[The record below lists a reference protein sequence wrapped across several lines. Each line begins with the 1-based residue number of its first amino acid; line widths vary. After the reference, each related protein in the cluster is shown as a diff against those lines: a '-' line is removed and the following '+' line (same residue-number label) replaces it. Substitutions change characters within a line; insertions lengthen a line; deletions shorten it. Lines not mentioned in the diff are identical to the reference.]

1 MDTLYTLIENGV
13 LELGNIF
20 ESCIRWLGWGLVTLL
35 AKLVNGIESTSNKVY
50 TINGF
55 FNSSEVSQL
64 IDKYEPL
71 VWTILAISIGILG
84 FRITFNRQQNRNELP
99 SNILFSILVVVL
111 LSTFMTKM
119 NDITKIA
126 ISSINNPNQS
136 ITDTLVK
143 ESLYDIY
150 YLDDND
156 FNLGGETNNISAD
169 SIYNIDINESIDT
182 SEVKDSDLFKKKI
195 IFKENGDKKLVKLE
209 KGWFSID
216 EMYYRYNI
224 DFISVI
230 ISLGAIGIAFVCIML
245 KVIRLLFELAFN
257 KLFITL
263 LAFADISDGKRLKE
277 MVKHIISIFIVIF
290 ITAVLTNMYMLYN
303 SWITRSLVA
312 NGLGNNGILKIL
324 FIVGGAIAVIDG
336 PNLVERI
343 LGIDA
348 GLKSSWGTL
357 MAGYGVAKG
366 ALNSG
371 KLFAG
376 LAPKLGNGFALGMAG
391 VSGAM
396 SGMFAGKDK
405 NNTPNKENASDIKNK
420 DKTVD
425 GQMKASKDNDADL
438 NTINDKFKDI
448 DELKNNS
455 GNNIDMQNKN
465 GDKPGG
471 LGGESLQEQMKA
483 NKNNAANL
491 NALNDK
497 FREIDELRNNPNKD
511 FAENNI
517 ENNDSKGL
525 DGKTVQEGIK
535 AVKNN
540 ASNLNA
546 LNDKFKDIES
556 PRNNPNKDL
565 SPNNIEGNKSKGL
578 EGQTV
583 QEGMKVNK
591 NNESNLNSPV
601 DKFREIDELRNNP
614 NKDFAKN
621 NIEASKPKGS
631 EGQIIQE
638 GMKAVK
644 NNESNL
650 NSLNDKFKDIESP
663 RNNPNK
669 DLSPNS
675 IEGNK
680 LKGLEGQTMQEV
692 IKVVKNNTSNLNS
705 LGDKFKDIE
714 SPRNNSNKDLRP
726 NSIEGNKSKGSEGQ
740 TMQEGMKVVKN
751 NESNL
756 NSLNDKFKDI
766 ESQRNTPNQD
776 FSRNNGSNLN
786 ASENKFKDIGD
797 SRSSTNKNNTDS
809 VGMGNTKENIN
820 TKEIK
825 SNTEDKTNVVTNN
838 KGNVANESTNNKNN
852 SENDNAGR
860 KEVKGE
866 MEDRTIGQY
875 MKDKVQGSR
884 FVDNINRAYSLGY
897 NTTSK
902 WDVKNKNKK
911 GRKK

>member
-13 LELGNIF
+13 LELGNVF

-99 SNILFSILVVVL
+99 SNILFSVLVVVL

-119 NDITKIA
+119 NEITKIA
-126 ISSINNPNQS
+126 ISSINNTNQS

-156 FNLGGETNNISAD
+156 FNLAGEKNNISAD
-169 SIYNIDINESIDT
+169 SIYNIDINEAIDT

-195 IFKENGDKKLVKLE
+195 IFEENGDKKLVKLE

-230 ISLGAIGIAFVCIML
+230 ISLGAIGVSFVCIML

-257 KLFITL
+257 KFFITL

-277 MVKHIISIFIVIF
+277 MVKHIIYIFIVIF

-371 KLFAG
+371 KLLAG
-376 LAPKLGNGFALGMAG
+376 VVPKLGNGLALGMAG
-391 VSGAM
+391 ASGAM

-405 NNTPNKENASDIKNK
+405 NNIPNKENDSDIKK
-420 DKTVD
+420 QDKTVD
-425 GQMKASKDNDADL
+425 SQPSQMKASKDNEADL
-438 NTINDKFKDI
+438 NTINNKFKDIEELKNNSDNDINTKNKNGDKVGILVGESLQDQMKASKNNKANLNSLNDKFKDI
-448 DELKNNS
+448 EN
-455 GNNIDMQNKN
+455 
-465 GDKPGG
+465 
-471 LGGESLQEQMKA
+471 
-483 NKNNAANL
+483 
-491 NALNDK
+491 
-497 FREIDELRNNPNKD
+497 LRNNPNKD
-511 FAENNI
+511 FGKNNI
-517 ENNDSKGL
+517 ENNESKGL

-540 ASNLNA
+540 ASNLNSPG
-546 LNDKFKDIES
+546 DEFKDIKS
-556 PRNNPNKDL
+556 STNNPNKDF
-565 SPNNIEGNKSKGL
+565 SKNNIEGNKI
-578 EGQTV
+578 
-583 QEGMKVNK
+583 N
-591 NNESNLNSPV
+591 
-601 DKFREIDELRNNP
+601 
-614 NKDFAKN
+614 
-621 NIEASKPKGS
+621 
-631 EGQIIQE
+631 
-638 GMKAVK
+638 
-644 NNESNL
+644 
-650 NSLNDKFKDIESP
+650 
-663 RNNPNK
+663 
-669 DLSPNS
+669 
-675 IEGNK
+675 
-680 LKGLEGQTMQEV
+680 
-692 IKVVKNNTSNLNS
+692 
-705 LGDKFKDIE
+705 
-714 SPRNNSNKDLRP
+714 
-726 NSIEGNKSKGSEGQ
+726 GSEGQ
-740 TMQEGMKVVKN
+740 TMQEGMKSFKN
-751 NESNL
+751 NGSNVS
-756 NSLNDKFKDI
+756 SLDDKFKDI
-766 ESQRNTPNQD
+766 ENLRNNPNKD
-776 FSRNNGSNLN
+776 FSTNNIEGNKINGSEGQTVQEGMKSFKNNASNLN
-786 ASENKFKDIGD
+786 ASENKVKDIGD
-797 SRSSTNKNNTDS
+797 SRNSINKNNTDS
-809 VGMGNTKENIN
+809 VGRGNTTENIN

-825 SNTEDKTNVVTNN
+825 SNTEDKTNVVSNN
-838 KGNVANESTNNKNN
+838 KGNESTNNKNN
-852 SENDNAGR
+852 SENNNAGR
-860 KEVKGE
+860 KEVKGQ

-902 WDVKNKNKK
+902 WDVKNRNKGKK

>member
-13 LELGNIF
+13 LELGNVF

-99 SNILFSILVVVL
+99 SNILFSVLVVVL

-119 NDITKIA
+119 NEITKIA
-126 ISSINNPNQS
+126 ISSINNTNQS

-150 YLDDND
+150 YLDDNG
-156 FNLGGETNNISAD
+156 FNLEGKKNNISAD
-169 SIYNIDINESIDT
+169 SIYNIDINEAIDT

-195 IFKENGDKKLVKLE
+195 IFEENGDKKLVKLE

-230 ISLGAIGIAFVCIML
+230 ISLGAIGVAFVCIML

-257 KLFITL
+257 KFFITL

-277 MVKHIISIFIVIF
+277 MVKHIIYIFIVIF

-371 KLFAG
+371 KLLAG
-376 LAPKLGNGFALGMAG
+376 LVPKLGNGFALGMAG
-391 VSGAM
+391 VGGAM
-396 SGMFAGKDK
+396 SGMFEGKDK
-405 NNTPNKENASDIKNK
+405 NNIPNKENDSDIKK
-420 DKTVD
+420 QDKTVD
-425 GQMKASKDNDADL
+425 SQSSQMKASKDNEADL

-455 GNNIDMQNKN
+455 
-465 GDKPGG
+465 
-471 LGGESLQEQMKA
+471 
-483 NKNNAANL
+483 ANL

-511 FAENNI
+511 FGKNSLED
-517 ENNDSKGL
+517 NDSKGL
-525 DGKTVQEGIK
+525 DGKTVQEGMK
-535 AVKNN
+535 SFKNN

-546 LNDKFKDIES
+546 
-556 PRNNPNKDL
+556 
-565 SPNNIEGNKSKGL
+565 
-578 EGQTV
+578 
-583 QEGMKVNK
+583 
-591 NNESNLNSPV
+591 
-601 DKFREIDELRNNP
+601 
-614 NKDFAKN
+614 
-621 NIEASKPKGS
+621 
-631 EGQIIQE
+631 
-638 GMKAVK
+638 
-644 NNESNL
+644 
-650 NSLNDKFKDIESP
+650 
-663 RNNPNK
+663 
-669 DLSPNS
+669 
-675 IEGNK
+675 
-680 LKGLEGQTMQEV
+680 
-692 IKVVKNNTSNLNS
+692 
-705 LGDKFKDIE
+705 
-714 SPRNNSNKDLRP
+714 
-726 NSIEGNKSKGSEGQ
+726 
-740 TMQEGMKVVKN
+740 
-751 NESNL
+751 
-756 NSLNDKFKDI
+756 
-766 ESQRNTPNQD
+766 
-776 FSRNNGSNLN
+776 
-786 ASENKFKDIGD
+786 SENKVKDIGD
-797 SRSSTNKNNTDS
+797 SRNSINKNNTDS
-809 VGMGNTKENIN
+809 VGSGNTIENIN

-825 SNTEDKTNVVTNN
+825 SNTEDKTNVVSNN
-838 KGNVANESTNNKNN
+838 KGNESTNNKNN
-852 SENDNAGR
+852 SENNNAGK

-875 MKDKVQGSR
+875 MKDKLQGSR

-902 WDVKNKNKK
+902 WDIKNKK

>member
-13 LELGNIF
+13 LELGNVF

-35 AKLVNGIESTSNKVY
+35 AKLVNGIESTSNRVY

-55 FNSSEVSQL
+55 FDSAEVNQL
-64 IDKYEPL
+64 VDKYEPL
-71 VWTILAISIGILG
+71 VWIILAISIGILG
-84 FRITFNRQQNRNELP
+84 FRIIFNRQQNRNELP

-126 ISSINNPNQS
+126 IGSINNTNQS

-156 FNLGGETNNISAD
+156 FNLEGEKNNISAD
-169 SIYNIDINESIDT
+169 SIYNIDINEAIDA

-230 ISLGAIGIAFVCIML
+230 ISLGAIGVAFICIML

-257 KLFITL
+257 KFFITL

-348 GLKSSWGTL
+348 GLKSAWGTL
-357 MAGYGVAKG
+357 MAGYGLAKG

-371 KLFAG
+371 KLLSG
-376 LAPKLGNGFALGMAG
+376 GISKLGNGLALGMAG
-391 VSGAM
+391 ASGAM
-396 SGMFAGKDK
+396 SGMFEGKDK
-405 NNTPNKENASDIKNK
+405 NNISNKSDDSDIKK
-420 DKTVD
+420 QDKTVD
-425 GQMKASKDNDADL
+425 NLQGEMKASKDNEADL

-455 GNNIDMQNKN
+455 SNMQNKN
-465 GDKPGG
+465 GDKSVI
-471 LGGESLQEQMKA
+471 LGEESLQDQMKA
-483 NKNNAANL
+483 SKNNTSNL
-491 NALNDK
+491 NYLNDK
-497 FREIDELRNNPNKD
+497 FKDIENLRNNPNKD
-511 FAENNI
+511 FSKNNI
-517 ENNDSKGL
+517 ENNESEGV

-556 PRNNPNKDL
+556 PRNNPNKDFAKN
-565 SPNNIEGNKSKGL
+565 SIEGNKPRES
-578 EGQTV
+578 EGQTI
-583 QEGMKVNK
+583 QEGMKASK
-591 NNESNLNSPV
+591 NNVSNLNALN
-601 DKFREIDELRNNP
+601 DKFKDIESLRNNP

-621 NIEASKPKGS
+621 SIESNKPRGS
-631 EGQIIQE
+631 EGQTIQE
-638 GMKAVK
+638 GMRATK
-644 NNESNL
+644 NNSSNL
-650 NSLNDKFKDIESP
+650 NSSGDNFKDIESP
-663 RNNPNK
+663 RNNPN
-669 DLSPNS
+669 
-675 IEGNK
+675 
-680 LKGLEGQTMQEV
+680 
-692 IKVVKNNTSNLNS
+692 
-705 LGDKFKDIE
+705 
-714 SPRNNSNKDLRP
+714 NKDF
-726 NSIEGNKSKGSEGQ
+726 NK
-740 TMQEGMKVVKN
+740 
-751 NESNL
+751 
-756 NSLNDKFKDI
+756 D
-766 ESQRNTPNQD
+766 
-776 FSRNNGSNLN
+776 NGSNLN
-786 ASENKFKDIGD
+786 TSENKFKDIGD
-797 SRSSTNKNNTDS
+797 TRNSINKNNIDS
-809 VGMGNTKENIN
+809 AGIGNTKENIN
-820 TKEIK
+820 TKDIK

-838 KGNVANESTNNKNN
+838 KGKDVSNGSTNDNN
-852 SENDNAGR
+852 SENKNGGG
-860 KEVKGE
+860 KEVKGK

-902 WDVKNKNKK
+902 WDVKNRNKDKK

>member
-13 LELGNIF
+13 LELGNVF
-20 ESCIRWLGWGLVTLL
+20 ESCIRWLGWGLITLL
-35 AKLVNGIESTSNKVY
+35 AKLVNGIESTANKVY

-55 FNSSEVSQL
+55 FNSSEVNQL

-84 FRITFNRQQNRNELP
+84 FRIIFNRQQNRNELP

-119 NDITKIA
+119 NDITKVA
-126 ISSINNPNQS
+126 ISSINNSNQS
-136 ITDTLVK
+136 LTDTLVK

-156 FNLGGETNNISAD
+156 FNLSGEKNNISAD
-169 SIYNIDINESIDT
+169 SIYNIDINEALDT

-303 SWITRSLVA
+303 SWITKSLVA
-312 NGLGNNGILKIL
+312 NGLVNNGILKIL

-357 MAGYGVAKG
+357 MAGYGVVKG

-371 KLFAG
+371 KLLAG
-376 LAPKLGNGFALGMAG
+376 GMSKLGNGLALGMAG
-391 VSGAM
+391 ASGAM
-396 SGMFAGKDK
+396 SGMFVGKDK
-405 NNTPNKENASDIKNK
+405 NNIPNKENDSDIKK
-420 DKTVD
+420 QDETVD
-425 GQMKASKDNDADL
+425 SQPSQMKASKDNEADL

-448 DELKNNS
+448 EELKNNS
-455 GNNIDMQNKN
+455 ENGINTKNKN
-465 GDKPGG
+465 GDKAGI
-471 LGGESLQEQMKA
+471 LVGESLQDQMKA
-483 NKNNAANL
+483 SKNNKANL
-491 NALNDK
+491 NSLNDK
-497 FREIDELRNNPNKD
+497 FKDIENLRNNPNKD
-511 FAENNI
+511 FGKNNI
-517 ENNDSKGL
+517 ENNESKGL

-540 ASNLNA
+540 ASNLNSPG
-546 LNDKFKDIES
+546 DEFKDIES
-556 PRNNPNKDL
+556 STNNPNKDF
-565 SPNNIEGNKSKGL
+565 SKNNIEANKSKGL
-578 EGQTV
+578 EGQTT
-583 QEGMKVNK
+583 QEGMKAVK
-591 NNESNLNSPV
+591 NSEANLNSPG
-601 DKFREIDELRNNP
+601 DKFKDIENLRNNP
-614 NKDFAKN
+614 NKDFSKN
-621 NIEASKPKGS
+621 S
-631 EGQIIQE
+631 
-638 GMKAVK
+638 
-644 NNESNL
+644 
-650 NSLNDKFKDIESP
+650 
-663 RNNPNK
+663 
-669 DLSPNS
+669 
-675 IEGNK
+675 
-680 LKGLEGQTMQEV
+680 
-692 IKVVKNNTSNLNS
+692 
-705 LGDKFKDIE
+705 
-714 SPRNNSNKDLRP
+714 
-726 NSIEGNKSKGSEGQ
+726 
-740 TMQEGMKVVKN
+740 
-751 NESNL
+751 
-756 NSLNDKFKDI
+756 
-766 ESQRNTPNQD
+766 
-776 FSRNNGSNLN
+776 GSNLN

-797 SRSSTNKNNTDS
+797 SRNSINKNNTDS
-809 VGMGNTKENIN
+809 VGTGNTKENIN

-838 KGNVANESTNNKNN
+838 KGNIANESTNTN
-852 SENDNAGR
+852 SENNNGGR

-866 MEDRTIGQY
+866 IEDRTIGQY

-902 WDVKNKNKK
+902 WDVKNRNEDKK
-911 GRKK
+911 GRRK

>member
-13 LELGNIF
+13 LELGNVF

-99 SNILFSILVVVL
+99 SNILFSVLVVVL

-119 NDITKIA
+119 NEITKIA
-126 ISSINNPNQS
+126 ISSINNTNQS

-150 YLDDND
+150 YLDDNN
-156 FNLGGETNNISAD
+156 FNLAGETNNISAD
-169 SIYNIDINESIDT
+169 SIYNIDINEAIDT

-195 IFKENGDKKLVKLE
+195 IFEENGDKKLVKLE

-230 ISLGAIGIAFVCIML
+230 ISLGAIGVAFVCIML

-303 SWITRSLVA
+303 SWITKSLVA

-371 KLFAG
+371 KLLAG
-376 LAPKLGNGFALGMAG
+376 LLPRLGNGFALGMAG
-391 VSGAM
+391 VGGAM
-396 SGMFAGKDK
+396 SGMFDGKDK
-405 NNTPNKENASDIKNK
+405 NNIPNKENDSDIKK
-420 DKTVD
+420 QDKTVD
-425 GQMKASKDNDADL
+425 SQPSQMKASKDNEADL

-455 GNNIDMQNKN
+455 ANDINMQNKN
-465 GDKPGG
+465 GDKPGS

-483 NKNNAANL
+483 NKNNSANL

-511 FAENNI
+511 FGKNNL
-517 ENNDSKGL
+517 EDNDSKGL
-525 DGKTVQEGIK
+525 DGKTVQEGMKSFKNNVSNLSSLNDKFKDIENLRNNPNKDFSTSNIEGNKLKGLEGQTMQEGMK

-540 ASNLNA
+540 GSNLSS
-546 LNDKFKDIES
+546 LDDKFKDIES
-556 PRNNPNKDL
+556 PRNNPNKDF
-565 SPNNIEGNKSKGL
+565 S
-578 EGQTV
+578 T
-583 QEGMKVNK
+583 
-591 NNESNLNSPV
+591 SN
-601 DKFREIDELRNNP
+601 
-614 NKDFAKN
+614 
-621 NIEASKPKGS
+621 
-631 EGQIIQE
+631 
-638 GMKAVK
+638 
-644 NNESNL
+644 
-650 NSLNDKFKDIESP
+650 
-663 RNNPNK
+663 
-669 DLSPNS
+669 

-680 LKGLEGQTMQEV
+680 LKGLEGQTMQEGM
-692 IKVVKNNTSNLNS
+692 KSFKNNT
-705 LGDKFKDIE
+705 
-714 SPRNNSNKDLRP
+714 
-726 NSIEGNKSKGSEGQ
+726 
-740 TMQEGMKVVKN
+740 
-751 NESNL
+751 
-756 NSLNDKFKDI
+756 
-766 ESQRNTPNQD
+766 
-776 FSRNNGSNLN
+776 SNLN
-786 ASENKFKDIGD
+786 ASENKVKDIGD
-797 SRSSTNKNNTDS
+797 SRNSINKNNTDS
-809 VGMGNTKENIN
+809 VGRGNTTENIN
-820 TKEIK
+820 TKDIK

-852 SENDNAGR
+852 SENNNAGR

-875 MKDKVQGSR
+875 MKDKLQGSR

-902 WDVKNKNKK
+902 WDIKNKNKK

>member
-13 LELGNIF
+13 LELGNVF

-99 SNILFSILVVVL
+99 SNILFSVLVVVL

-119 NDITKIA
+119 NEITKIA
-126 ISSINNPNQS
+126 ISSINNTNQS

-150 YLDDND
+150 YLDDNN
-156 FNLGGETNNISAD
+156 FNLAGETNNISAD
-169 SIYNIDINESIDT
+169 SIYNIDINEAIDT

-195 IFKENGDKKLVKLE
+195 IFEENGDKKLVKLE

-230 ISLGAIGIAFVCIML
+230 ISLGAIGVAFVCIML

-303 SWITRSLVA
+303 SWITKSLVA

-371 KLFAG
+371 KLLAG
-376 LAPKLGNGFALGMAG
+376 LLPRLGNGFALGMAG
-391 VSGAM
+391 VGGAM
-396 SGMFAGKDK
+396 SGMFDGKDK
-405 NNTPNKENASDIKNK
+405 NNIPNKENDSDIKK
-420 DKTVD
+420 QDKTVD
-425 GQMKASKDNDADL
+425 SQSSQMKASKDNEADL

-455 GNNIDMQNKN
+455 ANDINMQNKN
-465 GDKPGG
+465 GDKPGS

-483 NKNNAANL
+483 NKNNSANL

-497 FREIDELRNNPNKD
+497 FKEIDELRNNPNKD
-511 FAENNI
+511 FGKNNL
-517 ENNDSKGL
+517 EDNDSKGL
-525 DGKTVQEGIK
+525 DGKTVQEGMKSFKNNESNSNSPGDKFKDIEGLRNNQNNDLDKNNIAASKTKGLDGQTVQEGMKSFKNNGSNLSSLDDKFKDIESPRNNPNKYFSTSNIEGNKINGSEGQTMQEGMK

-540 ASNLNA
+540 RSNLSS
-546 LNDKFKDIES
+546 LDDKFKDIES
-556 PRNNPNKDL
+556 PRNNPNKDF
-565 SPNNIEGNKSKGL
+565 STNNIEGNK
-578 EGQTV
+578 
-583 QEGMKVNK
+583 
-591 NNESNLNSPV
+591 
-601 DKFREIDELRNNP
+601 I
-614 NKDFAKN
+614 
-621 NIEASKPKGS
+621 
-631 EGQIIQE
+631 
-638 GMKAVK
+638 
-644 NNESNL
+644 
-650 NSLNDKFKDIESP
+650 
-663 RNNPNK
+663 
-669 DLSPNS
+669 
-675 IEGNK
+675 
-680 LKGLEGQTMQEV
+680 
-692 IKVVKNNTSNLNS
+692 
-705 LGDKFKDIE
+705 
-714 SPRNNSNKDLRP
+714 
-726 NSIEGNKSKGSEGQ
+726 KGSEGQ
-740 TMQEGMKVVKN
+740 TMQEGMKAVKN
-751 NESNL
+751 N
-756 NSLNDKFKDI
+756 
-766 ESQRNTPNQD
+766 T
-776 FSRNNGSNLN
+776 SNLN

-797 SRSSTNKNNTDS
+797 SRNSINKNNTDS
-809 VGMGNTKENIN
+809 VGRGNATENIN

-825 SNTEDKTNVVTNN
+825 SNTEDKTNVVSNN

-852 SENDNAGR
+852 SENNNAGR

-875 MKDKVQGSR
+875 MKDKLQGSR

-902 WDVKNKNKK
+902 WDIKNKNKK

>member
-13 LELGNIF
+13 LELGNVF

-35 AKLVNGIESTSNKVY
+35 AKLVNGIESTSNRVY

-55 FNSSEVSQL
+55 FDSAEVNQL
-64 IDKYEPL
+64 VDKYEPL
-71 VWTILAISIGILG
+71 VWIILAISIGILG
-84 FRITFNRQQNRNELP
+84 FRIIFNRQQNRNELP

-126 ISSINNPNQS
+126 IGSINNTNQS

-156 FNLGGETNNISAD
+156 FNLEGEKNNISAD
-169 SIYNIDINESIDT
+169 SIYNIDINEAIDA

-230 ISLGAIGIAFVCIML
+230 ISLGAIGVAFICIML

-257 KLFITL
+257 KFFITL

-348 GLKSSWGTL
+348 GLKSAWGTL
-357 MAGYGVAKG
+357 MAGYGLAKG

-371 KLFAG
+371 KLLSG
-376 LAPKLGNGFALGMAG
+376 GISKLGNGLALGMAG
-391 VSGAM
+391 ASGAM
-396 SGMFAGKDK
+396 SGMFEGKDK
-405 NNTPNKENASDIKNK
+405 NNISNKADDSDIKK
-420 DKTVD
+420 QDKTVD
-425 GQMKASKDNDADL
+425 NLQGEMKASKDNEADL

-455 GNNIDMQNKN
+455 SNMQNKN
-465 GDKPGG
+465 GDKSVI
-471 LGGESLQEQMKA
+471 LGEESLQDQMKA
-483 NKNNAANL
+483 SKNNTSNL
-491 NALNDK
+491 NYLNDK
-497 FREIDELRNNPNKD
+497 FKDIENLRNNPNKD
-511 FAENNI
+511 FSKNNI
-517 ENNDSKGL
+517 ENNESEGV

-556 PRNNPNKDL
+556 PRNNPNKDFAKN
-565 SPNNIEGNKSKGL
+565 SIEGNK
-578 EGQTV
+578 
-583 QEGMKVNK
+583 
-591 NNESNLNSPV
+591 P
-601 DKFREIDELRNNP
+601 R
-614 NKDFAKN
+614 
-621 NIEASKPKGS
+621 GS
-631 EGQIIQE
+631 EGQTIQE
-638 GMKAVK
+638 GMKASK
-644 NNESNL
+644 NNVSNL
-650 NSLNDKFKDIESP
+650 NALNDKFKDIESP

-669 DLSPNS
+669 DFAKNS
-675 IEGNK
+675 IESNK
-680 LKGLEGQTMQEV
+680 PRGSEGQTIQEGMRAT
-692 IKVVKNNTSNLNS
+692 KNNSSNLNS
-705 LGDKFKDIE
+705 SGDNFKDIE
-714 SPRNNSNKDLRP
+714 SPRNNPNNKDF
-726 NSIEGNKSKGSEGQ
+726 NK
-740 TMQEGMKVVKN
+740 
-751 NESNL
+751 
-756 NSLNDKFKDI
+756 D
-766 ESQRNTPNQD
+766 
-776 FSRNNGSNLN
+776 NGSNLN
-786 ASENKFKDIGD
+786 TSENKFKDIGD
-797 SRSSTNKNNTDS
+797 TRNSINKNNIDS
-809 VGMGNTKENIN
+809 AGIGNTKENIN
-820 TKEIK
+820 TKDIK

-838 KGNVANESTNNKNN
+838 KGKDVSNGSTNDNN
-852 SENDNAGR
+852 SENKNGGG
-860 KEVKGE
+860 KEVKGK

-902 WDVKNKNKK
+902 WDVKNRNKDKK

>member
-13 LELGNIF
+13 LELGNVF

-35 AKLVNGIESTSNKVY
+35 AKLVNGIESTSNRVY

-55 FNSSEVSQL
+55 FDSAEVNQL
-64 IDKYEPL
+64 VDKYEPL
-71 VWTILAISIGILG
+71 VWIILAISIGILG
-84 FRITFNRQQNRNELP
+84 FRIIFNRQQNRNELP

-126 ISSINNPNQS
+126 IGSINNTNQS

-150 YLDDND
+150 YLDDNN
-156 FNLGGETNNISAD
+156 FNLAGETNNISAD
-169 SIYNIDINESIDT
+169 SIYNIDINEAIDT

-195 IFKENGDKKLVKLE
+195 IFEENGDKKLVKLE

-230 ISLGAIGIAFVCIML
+230 ISLGAIGVAFVCIML

-348 GLKSSWGTL
+348 GLKSAWGTL
-357 MAGYGVAKG
+357 MAGYGLAKG

-371 KLFAG
+371 KLLSG
-376 LAPKLGNGFALGMAG
+376 GISKLGNGLALGMAG
-391 VSGAM
+391 ASGAM
-396 SGMFAGKDK
+396 SGMFEGKDK
-405 NNTPNKENASDIKNK
+405 NNISNKADDSDIKK
-420 DKTVD
+420 QDKTVD
-425 GQMKASKDNDADL
+425 NLQGEMKASKDNEADL

-455 GNNIDMQNKN
+455 SNMQNKN
-465 GDKPGG
+465 GDKSVI
-471 LGGESLQEQMKA
+471 LGEESLQDQMKA
-483 NKNNAANL
+483 SKNNTSNL
-491 NALNDK
+491 NYLNDK
-497 FREIDELRNNPNKD
+497 FKDIENLRNNPNKD
-511 FAENNI
+511 FSKNNI
-517 ENNDSKGL
+517 ENNESEGV

-556 PRNNPNKDL
+556 PRNNPNKDFAKN
-565 SPNNIEGNKSKGL
+565 SIEGNKPRES
-578 EGQTV
+578 EGQTI
-583 QEGMKVNK
+583 QEGMKASK
-591 NNESNLNSPV
+591 NNVSNLNALN
-601 DKFREIDELRNNP
+601 DKFKDIESLRNNP

-621 NIEASKPKGS
+621 SIESNKPRGS
-631 EGQIIQE
+631 EGQTIQE
-638 GMKAVK
+638 GMRATK
-644 NNESNL
+644 NNSSNL
-650 NSLNDKFKDIESP
+650 NSSGDNFKDIESP
-663 RNNPNK
+663 RNNPN
-669 DLSPNS
+669 
-675 IEGNK
+675 
-680 LKGLEGQTMQEV
+680 
-692 IKVVKNNTSNLNS
+692 
-705 LGDKFKDIE
+705 
-714 SPRNNSNKDLRP
+714 NKDF
-726 NSIEGNKSKGSEGQ
+726 NK
-740 TMQEGMKVVKN
+740 
-751 NESNL
+751 
-756 NSLNDKFKDI
+756 D
-766 ESQRNTPNQD
+766 
-776 FSRNNGSNLN
+776 NGSNLN
-786 ASENKFKDIGD
+786 TSENKFKDIGD
-797 SRSSTNKNNTDS
+797 TRNSINKNNIDS
-809 VGMGNTKENIN
+809 AGIGNTKENIN
-820 TKEIK
+820 TKDIK

-838 KGNVANESTNNKNN
+838 KGKDVSNGSTNDNN
-852 SENDNAGR
+852 SENKNGGG
-860 KEVKGE
+860 KEVKGK

-902 WDVKNKNKK
+902 WDVKNRNKDKK

>member
-13 LELGNIF
+13 LELGNVF

-35 AKLVNGIESTSNKVY
+35 AKLVNGIESTSNRVY

-55 FNSSEVSQL
+55 FDSAEVNQL
-64 IDKYEPL
+64 VDKYEPL
-71 VWTILAISIGILG
+71 VWIILAISIGILG
-84 FRITFNRQQNRNELP
+84 FRIIFNRQQNRNELP

-126 ISSINNPNQS
+126 IGSINNTNQS

-156 FNLGGETNNISAD
+156 FNLEGEKNNISAD
-169 SIYNIDINESIDT
+169 SIYNIDINEAIDA

-230 ISLGAIGIAFVCIML
+230 ISLGAIGVAFICIML

-257 KLFITL
+257 KFFITL

-348 GLKSSWGTL
+348 GLKSAWGTL
-357 MAGYGVAKG
+357 MAGYGLAKG

-371 KLFAG
+371 KLLSG
-376 LAPKLGNGFALGMAG
+376 GISKLGNGLALGMAG
-391 VSGAM
+391 ASGAM
-396 SGMFAGKDK
+396 SGMFEGKDK
-405 NNTPNKENASDIKNK
+405 NNISNKADDSDIKK
-420 DKTVD
+420 QDKTVD
-425 GQMKASKDNDADL
+425 NLQGEMKASKDNEADL

-455 GNNIDMQNKN
+455 SNMQNKN
-465 GDKPGG
+465 GDKSVI
-471 LGGESLQEQMKA
+471 LGEESLQDQMKA
-483 NKNNAANL
+483 SKNNTSNL
-491 NALNDK
+491 NYLNDK
-497 FREIDELRNNPNKD
+497 FKDIENLRNNPNKD
-511 FAENNI
+511 FSKNNI
-517 ENNDSKGL
+517 ENNESEGV

-556 PRNNPNKDL
+556 PRNNPNKDFAKN
-565 SPNNIEGNKSKGL
+565 SIEGNKPRES
-578 EGQTV
+578 EGQTI
-583 QEGMKVNK
+583 QEGMKASK
-591 NNESNLNSPV
+591 NNVSNLNALN
-601 DKFREIDELRNNP
+601 DKFKDIESLRNNP

-621 NIEASKPKGS
+621 SIESNKPRGS
-631 EGQIIQE
+631 EGQTIQE
-638 GMKAVK
+638 GMRATK
-644 NNESNL
+644 NNSSNL
-650 NSLNDKFKDIESP
+650 NSSGDNFKDIESP
-663 RNNPNK
+663 RNNPN
-669 DLSPNS
+669 
-675 IEGNK
+675 
-680 LKGLEGQTMQEV
+680 
-692 IKVVKNNTSNLNS
+692 
-705 LGDKFKDIE
+705 
-714 SPRNNSNKDLRP
+714 NKDF
-726 NSIEGNKSKGSEGQ
+726 NK
-740 TMQEGMKVVKN
+740 
-751 NESNL
+751 
-756 NSLNDKFKDI
+756 D
-766 ESQRNTPNQD
+766 
-776 FSRNNGSNLN
+776 NGSNLN
-786 ASENKFKDIGD
+786 TSENKFKDIGD
-797 SRSSTNKNNTDS
+797 TRNSINKNNIDS
-809 VGMGNTKENIN
+809 AGIGNTKENIN
-820 TKEIK
+820 TKDIK

-838 KGNVANESTNNKNN
+838 KGKDVSNGSTNDNN
-852 SENDNAGR
+852 SENKNGGG
-860 KEVKGE
+860 KEVKGK

-902 WDVKNKNKK
+902 WDVKNRNKDKK

>member
-13 LELGNIF
+13 LELGNVF

-99 SNILFSILVVVL
+99 SNILFSVLVVVL

-119 NDITKIA
+119 NEITKIA
-126 ISSINNPNQS
+126 ISSINNTNQS

-150 YLDDND
+150 YLDDNG
-156 FNLGGETNNISAD
+156 FNLEGKKNNISAD
-169 SIYNIDINESIDT
+169 SIYNIDINEAIDT

-195 IFKENGDKKLVKLE
+195 IFEENGDKKLVKLE

-230 ISLGAIGIAFVCIML
+230 ISLGAIGVSFVCIML

-257 KLFITL
+257 KFFITL

-277 MVKHIISIFIVIF
+277 MVKHIIYIFIVIF

-357 MAGYGVAKG
+357 MPGYGVAKG

-371 KLFAG
+371 KLLAG
-376 LAPKLGNGFALGMAG
+376 LVPKLGNGFALGMAG
-391 VSGAM
+391 VGGAM
-396 SGMFAGKDK
+396 SGMFEGKDK
-405 NNTPNKENASDIKNK
+405 NNIPNKENDSDIKK
-420 DKTVD
+420 QDKTVD
-425 GQMKASKDNDADL
+425 SQPSQMKASKDNEADL

-455 GNNIDMQNKN
+455 
-465 GDKPGG
+465 
-471 LGGESLQEQMKA
+471 
-483 NKNNAANL
+483 ANL

-511 FAENNI
+511 FGKNSLED
-517 ENNDSKGL
+517 NDSKGL
-525 DGKTVQEGIK
+525 DGKTVQEGM
-535 AVKNN
+535 
-540 ASNLNA
+540 
-546 LNDKFKDIES
+546 
-556 PRNNPNKDL
+556 
-565 SPNNIEGNKSKGL
+565 KSF
-578 EGQTV
+578 
-583 QEGMKVNK
+583 K
-591 NNESNLNSPV
+591 NNESNLNSPG
-601 DKFREIDELRNNP
+601 DKFKDIEGLRKNQNNDLDKNNIAASKTKGLDGQTVQEGIKAVKNNGSNVSSLDDKFKDIENLRNNP
-614 NKDFAKN
+614 NKDFSTN
-621 NIEASKPKGS
+621 N
-631 EGQIIQE
+631 
-638 GMKAVK
+638 
-644 NNESNL
+644 
-650 NSLNDKFKDIESP
+650 
-663 RNNPNK
+663 
-669 DLSPNS
+669 

-680 LKGLEGQTMQEV
+680 
-692 IKVVKNNTSNLNS
+692 IN
-705 LGDKFKDIE
+705 
-714 SPRNNSNKDLRP
+714 
-726 NSIEGNKSKGSEGQ
+726 GSEGQ
-740 TMQEGMKVVKN
+740 TMQEGMKSVKN
-751 NESNL
+751 NGSNVS
-756 NSLNDKFKDI
+756 SLDDKFKDI
-766 ESQRNTPNQD
+766 ENLRNNPNKD
-776 FSRNNGSNLN
+776 FSTNNIEGNKINGSEGQTMQEGMKAVKNSEANLN
-786 ASENKFKDIGD
+786 SPADKFKDIGD
-797 SRSSTNKNNTDS
+797 SINSINKNNTDS
-809 VGMGNTKENIN
+809 VGSGNTTENIN

-825 SNTEDKTNVVTNN
+825 SNTEDKTNVVSNN
-838 KGNVANESTNNKNN
+838 KGNESTNNKNN
-852 SENDNAGR
+852 SENNNGGR
-860 KEVKGE
+860 KEVKGK